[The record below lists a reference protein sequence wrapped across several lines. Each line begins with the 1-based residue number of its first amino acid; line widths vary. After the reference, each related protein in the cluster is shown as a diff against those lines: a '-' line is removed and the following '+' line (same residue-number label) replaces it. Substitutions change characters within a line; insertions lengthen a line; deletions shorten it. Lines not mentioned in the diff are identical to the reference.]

1 MKINA
6 YFSRSAISTG
16 ASVAIVVVLVIAA
29 AVGVF
34 YYTTLG
40 TSSSSTT
47 SGNQTTTHS
56 TTTTSSQAVLLSCA
70 GTPIGTGSSSKM
82 ASQPS
87 SAVSGPAAV
96 AAQGSSPSPQS
107 SPSLAYS
114 APSFATQPSFVGS
127 NSLVYETAGNFQ
139 WLDPSVSY
147 YQADYGI
154 FQNVF
159 EKLLWFN
166 GDNSSQLIPWL
177 ASNYSSS
184 ADGKTWTF
192 HLRQGITFADGT
204 PFNSTAVW
212 FSFTRLLILDGT
224 AGDQSVHGS
233 QAAWI
238 IQQLLNTSLSSY
250 FQGSGSQKY
259 DSAWVNAVLA
269 ENFVQIIDPYTVQFN
284 VMHPTASFPYL
295 ISNEWADIMS
305 PTWVVGHDDPSL
317 LKSHMTPADYLP
329 YWQEFAGLSKITSM
343 VLPSTAVMAGTG
355 PYYLASADGT
365 TYDVVLK
372 ANPNYWGGPS
382 GFTVAG
388 KSYSLTPKIS
398 TIYINYVSDPNTQL
412 LDMKAGKATI
422 VDGSATLLYS
432 YVNKT
437 TWLGQQKLQ
446 SINPG
451 INIYGTYPTLI
462 TEWFEFGSNIT
473 NADGSFRCFQ
483 PFSDWRIREAVSIAV
498 NMTDAGI
505 NIANGLVQVA
515 NTLAPPGTNPG
526 GSYSNSIKANQDYNL
541 SYAAQ
546 LLQDAAA
553 HPLTSA
559 TSTMHFYNGSAIP
572 PGVVDNTFSASHP
585 ETITLTYVAGG
596 TVGQN
601 IINEIASNLNAITSP
616 PHKTGMGLTFVT
628 QPLPSSTRYTQ
639 MAEHHLD
646 FAPAGW
652 VADYNWVTDWT
663 GPMFLSSGTYFSWS
677 LWNNSA
683 LDNLVNQGLAAD
695 SANNVTG
702 LTQLSVQAQELENNM
717 HYYMWE
723 FYPTN
728 YYATST
734 WLQGFY
740 YNIAI
745 GDSGYYFPT
754 YSYSAPS

>member
-1 MKINA
+1 MKIKTSV
-6 YFSRSAISTG
+6 SRSAISTS
-16 ASVAIVVVLVIAA
+16 ASIGIVVILVIAA
-29 AVGVF
+29 AIGVF
-34 YYTTLG
+34 YYSTLG
-40 TSSSSTT
+40 TSSS
-47 SGNQTTTHS
+47 
-56 TTTTSSQAVLLSCA
+56 TTTTSTSQSM
-70 GTPIGTGSSSKM
+70 THTTTTTTTGG
-82 ASQPS
+82 ANEPTF
-87 SAVSGPAAV
+87 VSD
-96 AAQGSSPSPQS
+96 
-107 SPSLAYS
+107 
-114 APSFATQPSFVGS
+114 
-127 NSLVYETAGNFQ
+127 NSLIYETAGNFQ

-177 ASNYSSS
+177 ATDMPTTN
-184 ADGKTWTF
+184 DGGHTYTL

-204 PFNSTAVW
+204 PFNATAVW

-250 FQGSGSQKY
+250 FQGSGSQSY
-259 DSAWVNAVLA
+259 DAAWVNAVLA

-284 VMHPTASFPYL
+284 VQNPSASFPYL

-305 PTWVVGHDDPSL
+305 PSWVVGHDDASL
-317 LKSHMTPADYLP
+317 LKSHMTTADYLP
-329 YWQEFAGLSKITSM
+329 YWQEFAGLNKLTSM
-343 VLPSTAVMAGTG
+343 ILPTTAVMAGTG

-372 ANPNYWGGPS
+372 ANTHYWGGPS

-388 KSYSLTPKIS
+388 NTMSSLQPHIA
-398 TIYINYVSDPNTQL
+398 TIYINYVADPNTQL
-412 LDMKAGKATI
+412 LDMKAAKATI
-422 VDGSATLLYS
+422 VDGSASLLYS
-432 YVNKT
+432 YINQN
-437 TWLGQQKLQ
+437 TWLTQQKMV

-451 INIYGTYPTLI
+451 ITQYGTYPTLI

-473 NADGSFRCFQ
+473 TASGSFRTFQ
-483 PFSDWRIREAVSIAV
+483 PFADWRLREAVSIAV

-505 NIANGLVQVA
+505 NIANGLVQTA

-526 GSYSNSIKANQDYNL
+526 GSYSTSIPSNQEYNL
-541 SYAAQ
+541 TYAAQ
-546 LLQDAAA
+546 LLADAAA

-559 TSTMHFYNGSAIP
+559 SSTMHYYNGTVIP
-572 PGVVDNTFSASHP
+572 AGVVDNTFSP
-585 ETITLTYVAGG
+585 TNPQVITLTYVAGG

-601 IINEIASNLNAITSP
+601 IINEIATNLNAITSP

-639 MAEHHLD
+639 MADHHLD

-677 LWNNSA
+677 LWNNTA
-683 LDNLVNQGLAAD
+683 LDSLVSQGLAAD
-695 SANNVTG
+695 AAGNVG
-702 LTQLSVQAQELENNM
+702 QLTTLSVQAQNYENNL

-723 FYPTN
+723 FYPTA
-728 YYATST
+728 YYSAST
-734 WLQGFY
+734 WLHGFY